1 MEGEAGCGVAV
12 NTCKDAAEVMKE
24 FFFQAGGSNRVEE
37 TPAGGRRRLPR
48 PSPWAPRCVN
58 LLWQ

>member
-24 FFFQAGGSNRVEE
+24 FFFRLVGPTGSRKLRPEDAGGCR
-37 TPAGGRRRLPR
+37 GRLHGRHG
-48 PSPWAPRCVN
+48 V
-58 LLWQ
+58 